1 MEPRLRKTAEDNG
14 TRIPLSFIAK
24 LTGNDE
30 VELRRI
36 AQEQHY
42 HIGA

>member
-36 AQEQHY
+36 AQERYY